1 MKRVSADLPFPRS
14 ITESSRAAGA
24 ADLIRIYDGG
34 GKRHRFGV
42 AGVYRQ
48 RRRHLRVHERIRD
61 HRPLGHTVVPIQR
74 VLGKLAAV
82 PHFL

>member
-1 MKRVSADLPFPRS
+1 MQRWRRADP
-14 ITESSRAAGA
+14 
-24 ADLIRIYDGG
+24 DLAQPDGRRRRFNPHLRCG

-48 RRRHLRVHERIRD
+48 RRRHLGVHEQIGD

-74 VLGKLAAV
+74 VLGKLAAI

>member
-1 MKRVSADLPFPRS
+1 MQRWRRPDPHL
-14 ITESSRAAGA
+14 TQ
-24 ADLIRIYDGG
+24 LDGRRRFNPQLRCW

-48 RRRHLRVHERIRD
+48 RRRRPGVCEQIGD